1 MALANFVES
10 ALTEQQLRAIDLLV
24 GKEGNL
30 TQQEIADEIGVSRQT
45 LFNWRKKP
53 EFRKALV
60 EQAKTITD
68 TGLAHSLTWMEQAM
82 KDPKVKDSVKV
93 QIAGMFMKNHGML
106 KDMQET
112 TVKSESTISV
122 DEALRK
128 YNIK

>member
-1 MALANFVES
+1 MTLVNLKQS
-10 ALTEQQLRAIDLLV
+10 SLTEQQKEAIDLLV
-24 GKEGNL
+24 GKEGDL
-30 TQQEIADEIGVSRQT
+30 TQQEIADRVGVSRQS

-53 EFRKALV
+53 EFRQALV

-68 TGLAHSLTWMEQAM
+68 TGLAYSLTWMEQAM
-82 KDPKVKDSVKV
+82 KDPLVKDSVKV

-122 DEALRK
+122 EDALRK